1 MKKQEN
7 RKHPAI
13 DERDEQLQNQ
23 DDIKNRENKQPVPQ
37 PKDFEDIEY

>member
-7 RKHPAI
+7 RNHRAI

-23 DDIKNRENKQPVPQ
+23 NQDDIRENKQPVPQ